1 MAQGRK
7 MNLIVREVK
16 RFRWEMAVEDRLGVQ
31 QAVKELTAEDVLQ
44 LRKALNDAATK
55 GAPWK
60 VVR

>member
-1 MAQGRK
+1 